1 MMTTKRHVL
10 IRSTLMVALLGSALA
25 LPGMARAEL
34 PERKS
39 PLADAPAVRHRHE
52 LRSLRFEIGPGVVS
66 TIGQD
71 FYHAVLVGGSAR
83 FFLSDWLAIG
93 GMAGFNVSKD
103 FQTSFHK
110 RLEGV
115 LPTNASAADRAPTL
129 NEAHR
134 GMNKINQVF
143 AAQAELIPFSGKYS
157 LFGKIFANYDFYG
170 FGGPGFI
177 NFTADQTGACAAP
190 SNAVPSPSCPVTG
203 MKVGANFGVG
213 MHTYFNDFISM
224 NLEARDIII
233 RNNPSGRDESG
244 DRVADGEDLTWDSN
258 YMVGL
263 SFTFFL
269 PPTARISD

>member
-10 IRSTLMVALLGSALA
+10 IRSTFLGALLGAALA
-25 LPGMARAEL
+25 LPGAARAEL

-52 LRSLRFEIGPGVVS
+52 LRSLRFEIGPALTS

-71 FYHAVLVGGSAR
+71 FYHAVMVGGKAS
-83 FFLSDWLAIG
+83 FFLSDWLAIS
-93 GMAGFNVSKD
+93 GMFGQNLSKD
-103 FQTSFHK
+103 FKTSFHK

-115 LPTNASAADRAPTL
+115 LPANASAADRAPTL

-143 AAQAELIPFSGKYS
+143 AAEAELIPFSGKYS

-177 NFTADQTGACAAP
+177 NFTSDQGACTMP
-190 SNAVPSPSCPVTG
+190 GPSCPITG
-203 MKVGANFGVG
+203 MKIGANFGVG
-213 MHTYFNDFISM
+213 MRTYFNDFVSM

-233 RNNPSGRDESG
+233 RNNPSGRDETG
-244 DRVADGEDLTWDSN
+244 DRIADGEDLTWDSN